1 MRHYETVLIADNGFN
16 AEAITFPPVGGTGFV
31 SFRITEPGEPGY
43 SAPLTIRLPFSFA
56 EKAARIAAFINA
68 TMAEDDSEDT
78 PMVEAIADKPL
89 HSEYFSQEYWDE
101 CTNPN
106 SRPEAAE

>member
-56 EKAARIAAFINA
+56 EKAARIAAAINEI
-68 TMAEDDSEDT
+68 MSEPDDDSDAASA
-78 PMVEAIADKPL
+78 PMVEA
-89 HSEYFSQEYWDE
+89 F
-101 CTNPN
+101 
-106 SRPEAAE
+106 AAE